1 MHSET
6 QKQALKDFGMLTV
19 GTLLIALG
27 VYFFKFP
34 NNFSTGGVS
43 GISIILAHYAPNL
56 SAGAFVFIINQAL
69 LLLGF
74 WRTLFIAVFAALG
87 ALAGGIGNKRDAVRV
102 AINRSFPP
110 KDKPLD
116 IEQDTQD
123 KTNKPE

>member
-1 MHSET
+1 MNKLSSAINEIFT
-6 QKQALKDFGMLTV
+6 PGTPLCALAYA
-19 GTLLIALG
+19 ALG
-27 VYFFKFP
+27 V
-34 NNFSTGGVS
+34 
-43 GISIILAHYAPNL
+43 ILAT
-56 SAGAFVFIINQAL
+56 L
-69 LLLGF
+69 LLTIGF

>member
-1 MHSET
+1 MNKLSSAIKEIFT
-6 QKQALKDFGMLTV
+6 PGTPLCALAYA
-19 GTLLIALG
+19 ALG
-27 VYFFKFP
+27 V
-34 NNFSTGGVS
+34 
-43 GISIILAHYAPNL
+43 ILAT
-56 SAGAFVFIINQAL
+56 L
-69 LLLGF
+69 LLTIGF

-116 IEQDTQD
+116 IEQDTQN

>member
-1 MHSET
+1 MNKLSSAIKEIFT
-6 QKQALKDFGMLTV
+6 PGTPLCALAYA
-19 GTLLIALG
+19 ALG
-27 VYFFKFP
+27 V
-34 NNFSTGGVS
+34 
-43 GISIILAHYAPNL
+43 ILAT
-56 SAGAFVFIINQAL
+56 L
-69 LLLGF
+69 LLTIGF

-116 IEQDTQD
+116 IEQDAQD

>member
-1 MHSET
+1 MNKLSSAMKEVFT
-6 QKQALKDFGMLTV
+6 PGTPLCALAYA
-19 GTLLIALG
+19 ALG
-27 VYFFKFP
+27 V
-34 NNFSTGGVS
+34 
-43 GISIILAHYAPNL
+43 ILAT
-56 SAGAFVFIINQAL
+56 L
-69 LLLGF
+69 LLTIGF

>member
-1 MHSET
+1 MNKLSSAIKEIFT
-6 QKQALKDFGMLTV
+6 PGTPLCALAYA
-19 GTLLIALG
+19 ALG
-27 VYFFKFP
+27 V
-34 NNFSTGGVS
+34 
-43 GISIILAHYAPNL
+43 ILAT
-56 SAGAFVFIINQAL
+56 L
-69 LLLGF
+69 LLTIGF

-87 ALAGGIGNKRDAVRV
+87 ALAGGISNKRDAVRV

>member
-1 MHSET
+1 MNKLSSAIKEIFT
-6 QKQALKDFGMLTV
+6 PGTPLCALAYA
-19 GTLLIALG
+19 ALG
-27 VYFFKFP
+27 V
-34 NNFSTGGVS
+34 
-43 GISIILAHYAPNL
+43 ILATL
-56 SAGAFVFIINQAL
+56 VLTI
-69 LLLGF
+69 GF

-87 ALAGGIGNKRDAVRV
+87 ALGGGIGNKRDAVRV

>member
-1 MHSET
+1 MNRLSSAIKEIFT
-6 QKQALKDFGMLTV
+6 PGTPLCALAYA
-19 GTLLIALG
+19 ALG
-27 VYFFKFP
+27 V
-34 NNFSTGGVS
+34 
-43 GISIILAHYAPNL
+43 ILAT
-56 SAGAFVFIINQAL
+56 L
-69 LLLGF
+69 LLTIGF

>member
-1 MHSET
+1 MNKLSAIKEIFT
-6 QKQALKDFGMLTV
+6 PGTPLCALAYA
-19 GTLLIALG
+19 ALG
-27 VYFFKFP
+27 V
-34 NNFSTGGVS
+34 
-43 GISIILAHYAPNL
+43 ILAT
-56 SAGAFVFIINQAL
+56 L
-69 LLLGF
+69 LLTIGF

-102 AINRSFPP
+102 AINRSVPP

>member
-1 MHSET
+1 MNKLSSANKEIFT
-6 QKQALKDFGMLTV
+6 PGTPLCALAYA
-19 GTLLIALG
+19 ALG
-27 VYFFKFP
+27 V
-34 NNFSTGGVS
+34 
-43 GISIILAHYAPNL
+43 ILAT
-56 SAGAFVFIINQAL
+56 L
-69 LLLGF
+69 LLTIGF

>member
-1 MHSET
+1 MNKLSSAIKEIFT
-6 QKQALKDFGMLTV
+6 PGTPLCALAYA
-19 GTLLIALG
+19 ALG
-27 VYFFKFP
+27 V
-34 NNFSTGGVS
+34 
-43 GISIILAHYAPNL
+43 ILAT
-56 SAGAFVFIINQAL
+56 L
-69 LLLGF
+69 LLTIGF

-110 KDKPLD
+110 KDKPVD

>member
-1 MHSET
+1 MNKLSSAIKEIFT
-6 QKQALKDFGMLTV
+6 PGTPLCALAYA
-19 GTLLIALG
+19 ALG
-27 VYFFKFP
+27 V
-34 NNFSTGGVS
+34 
-43 GISIILAHYAPNL
+43 ILAT
-56 SAGAFVFIINQAL
+56 L
-69 LLLGF
+69 LLTIGF

-116 IEQDTQD
+116 IEQDTQE